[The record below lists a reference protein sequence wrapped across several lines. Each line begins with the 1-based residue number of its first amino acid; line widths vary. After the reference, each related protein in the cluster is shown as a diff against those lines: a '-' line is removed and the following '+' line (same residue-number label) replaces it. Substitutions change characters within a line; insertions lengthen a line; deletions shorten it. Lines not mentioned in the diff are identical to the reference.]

1 MSNGKNIF
9 EETIKTTVN
18 NFCGNYA
25 AHLSSWLNEN
35 KNVEVTPEEI
45 CSCFDVPY
53 KPPST
58 PGVHSAASIQTQ
70 LPNYYSGA
78 VTPSKKKGGRTRK
91 NIDPNAP
98 QCEYTLSRGDNSGA
112 RCKNPVYGEE
122 GVIGA
127 DRFCKACLR
136 KAAVKKI
143 LEKPDDKPVVKPPTR
158 EGDSIS
164 CDNKPANKSEELS
177 VVQIDGRPGFFKEEN
192 HGFIVEQT
200 EDGQIITHAIE
211 IDGEERELN
220 DDERTIAINLGLRVA
235 NKKVTLST
243 NPGST
248 SIPIIP
254 NVEVSI

>member
-1 MSNGKNIF
+1 MSSGKNVF
-9 EETIKTTVN
+9 EETIKSTVN
-18 NFCGNYA
+18 SFCGNYA
-25 AHLSSWLNEN
+25 SHLSNWLSEN
-35 KNVEVTPEEI
+35 KSVEVTPEEI
-45 CSCFDVPY
+45 CSCFEVPY

-58 PGVHSAASIQTQ
+58 PIHSAAALQTQ

-91 NIDPNAP
+91 TVDPNAP
-98 QCEYTLSRGDNSGA
+98 KCEYTLSRGDNSGK
-112 RCKNPVYGEE
+112 RCENPVYGEE

-127 DRFCKACLR
+127 DRFCKQCLR

-143 LEKPDDKPVVKPPTR
+143 LEKPDDKPVVKPPSR

-164 CDNKPANKSEELS
+164 CDNKLESKPEELS

-200 EDGQIITHAIE
+200 EDGQIIAHNVE
-211 IDGEERELN
+211 VDGVERDLN
-220 DDERTIAINLGLRVA
+220 EDERTIAINLGLRVA
-235 NKKVTLST
+235 SKQTAKST
-243 NPGST
+243 NSGTT

-254 NVEVSI
+254 NVEIAN